1 MQTISG
7 HSLPLSVPPRLLTRD
22 QAAAFCGLTVRQ
34 FAKALRDRDEL
45 GDPILPA
52 PLRIAGR
59 DLWHLERLRQRLD
72 ALAGWSETAVEA
84 NEAERRV
91 RAWRR

>member
-1 MQTISG
+1 MTTAVA
-7 HSLPLSVPPRLLTRD
+7 HALPASVAPRLLTRD
-22 QAAAFCGLTVRQ
+22 QAAAFCGLTTRQ
-34 FAKALRDRDEL
+34 FAKALRDRDDFGE
-45 GDPILPA
+45 PILPA

-59 DLWHLERLRQRLD
+59 DLWHLEQLRQRLD
-72 ALAGWSETAVEA
+72 ALAGWSETAVAA